1 MKAEVDRKKQRHK
14 RHMRARRK
22 LVGTPERPRLAV
34 FISLNHV
41 YTQVVDDWA
50 EETLISAAT
59 VEDDVAAECGD
70 STSNA
75 EAAAVVGRIIA
86 ERALDEGI
94 EKICFDTGGR
104 KYHGRVKAL
113 AEAAREAGLDF

>member
-1 MKAEVDRKKQRHK
+1 
-14 RHMRARRK
+14 MRARRK

-34 FISLNHV
+34 YISLNHI

-50 EETLISAAT
+50 AETLVSAAT
-59 VEDDVAAECGD
+59 VEDDVAGECDG
-70 STSNA
+70 STSNT
-75 EAAAVVGRIIA
+75 EAAATVGRIIA
-86 ERALDEGI
+86 ERSLAEGI

-113 AEAAREAGLDF
+113 ADAAREAGLDF

>member
-1 MKAEVDRKKQRHK
+1 
-14 RHMRARRK
+14 MRARRK

>member
-1 MKAEVDRKKQRHK
+1 
-14 RHMRARRK
+14 MRNRRK
-22 LVGTPERPRLAV
+22 LVGTPDRPRLV
-34 FISLNHV
+34 VSISLNHI
-41 YTQVVDDWA
+41 YTQVIDDWA
-50 EETLISAAT
+50 AETYVSAAT

-70 STSNA
+70 STSNSD
-75 EAAAVVGRIIA
+75 AAATVGRIIA
-86 ERALDEGI
+86 ERTLANGI